1 MRVYLLRQELTVRF
15 EFLLFPS
22 PTERMFQRHQSGAF
36 FLLQQ
41 LYPVIHQQ
49 GAEEQRQVNDGIAEQ
64 PA

>member
-1 MRVYLLRQELTVRF
+1 MRVYLLRQEPTVRF

-49 GAEEQRQVNDGIAEQ
+49 GAEE
-64 PA
+64 